1 MESLYIVISA
11 MATVTTVNLL
21 LIYDTRK
28 KLNVVARAVWTM
40 ATALEIIKED
50 DEK

>member
-1 MESLYIVISA
+1 MDLLYIVVSA
-11 MATVTTVNLL
+11 MATVTTVKLL

-40 ATALEIIKED
+40 ATAMEIIKED

>member
-1 MESLYIVISA
+1 MDVLYIVVSA
-11 MATVTTVNLL
+11 METVTAVNLF

-40 ATALEIIKED
+40 ATVMEIINED